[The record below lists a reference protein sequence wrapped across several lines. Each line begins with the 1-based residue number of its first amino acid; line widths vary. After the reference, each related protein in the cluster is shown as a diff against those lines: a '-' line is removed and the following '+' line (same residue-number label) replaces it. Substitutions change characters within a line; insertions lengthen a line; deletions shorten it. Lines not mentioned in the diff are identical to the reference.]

1 ALSRHVPPALGER
14 GGPLGRIPG
23 RRRPAAVRPPTIP
36 PLRHHA
42 SSSTDPTRDP
52 MPRKTK
58 RRPGGGAIAA
68 PIDAGREHGAGRGP
82 VPARGRRTWLVAIPL
97 VLLVVA
103 AFLPVLGNDFVNWD
117 DQVNFLGNPDFR
129 GLGWPQ
135 VRWAWTTFLLGVYQP
150 LAWLLLEA
158 QYVVGGPDPRV
169 YHLVSLLLH
178 AATAVALYALTAA
191 LLARCR
197 PDIFLHDPWARALGA
212 GLATAV
218 FAVHPLR
225 VEAVAWASCQ
235 PYLPCA
241 LFSMLAVLAY
251 LHAFPLGSQP
261 RGCWPVGL
269 FAPLLAALLSH
280 AGAGGP
286 PPGWLLFERSPPR
299 PFGVRPC

>member
-1 ALSRHVPPALGER
+1 
-14 GGPLGRIPG
+14 
-23 RRRPAAVRPPTIP
+23 
-36 PLRHHA
+36 
-42 SSSTDPTRDP
+42 
-52 MPRKTK
+52 
-58 RRPGGGAIAA
+58 
-68 PIDAGREHGAGRGP
+68 
-82 VPARGRRTWLVAIPL
+82 VAIPL

-158 QYVVGGPDPRV
+158 QYVVGGPDPRG

-178 AATAVALYALTAA
+178 AANAVALYALTAA

-197 PDIFLHDPWARALGA
+197 PHIFLHGPWARALGA
-212 GLATAV
+212 GLAPAL

-251 LHAFPLGSQP
+251 LRAVDEGPSP
-261 RGCWPVGL
+261 RWGW
-269 FAPLLAALLSH
+269 LAASLALAAAAMLSK
-280 AGAGGP
+280 AVALSLPAVLVILDVYPLRRLGGGP
-286 PPGWLLFERSPPR
+286 GRWLGPSARKVWLEKL
-299 PFGVRPC
+299 PFFAL